1 MPLFSRDGIEFHY
14 REVGE
19 GAPFVFQHG
28 LGGDTSQPLG
38 IFQPP
43 PGFRLLTMDCRGH
56 GETRPLG
63 DVAKISIAVFA
74 DDVVALLDH
83 LGVRRAVVG
92 GISMGSAVALSLA
105 LRYPQRVLGLV
116 LSRAA
121 WLDGPLQ
128 SNVRIYTGLARLIR
142 QHGARRAEELFRES
156 DDYRSVRRVS
166 PDTADSLLR
175 QFQNPRIE
183 ETVVKMERIAVDAP
197 CRSLKELEA
206 IAVPTLVLA
215 GRQDPIHPY
224 TYGAILARAIPGA
237 EFRELTPKSID
248 KDRHAAEVQ
257 RFVADFLLRRLGGK
271 NAATEPRAV

>member
-1 MPLFSRDGIEFHY
+1 MPLFSRHGIEFHY
-14 REVGE
+14 REVG
-19 GAPFVFQHG
+19 GGTPFVFQHG

-63 DVAKISIAVFA
+63 DMEKISIAAFA

-92 GISMGSAVALSLA
+92 GISMGSAVALNIA

-121 WLDGPLQ
+121 WLDEPLQ

-142 QHGARRAEELFRES
+142 QYGAQRAAEVFRES
-156 DDYRSVRRVS
+156 EDYRSVRRVS

-175 QFQNPRIE
+175 QFQNARIE
-183 ETVVKMERIAVDAP
+183 ETIVKLERIAVDAP
-197 CRSLKELEA
+197 CRSLDPLKA

-215 GRQDPIHPY
+215 SRQDPIHPY
-224 TYGAILARAIPGA
+224 TYGEILARTIPGA
-237 EFRELTPKSID
+237 EFRELSPKSID
-248 KDRHAAEVQ
+248 KDRLAAEVQ
-257 RFVADFLLRRLGGK
+257 RFFADFLLRRC
-271 NAATEPRAV
+271 APRE